1 MSSEISLEPMEE
13 NEEIEKG
20 VDNLELDI
28 LRDTSRDKSIAMMKR
43 DLSDYR
49 KRMGNKG
56 TYKGWLA
63 HIVPENL
70 KLDKNLEKEDNEYI
84 KLWEESTRRL
94 TRKRQLRH
102 KRNQTGKKENTIE
115 KDVKEN

>member
-20 VDNLELDI
+20 VDNLEV
-28 LRDTSRDKSIAMMKR
+28 DTSRDKSIAMMKR

-70 KLDKNLEKEDNEYI
+70 KLDKRLEKEDSEYS